1 MNFTLVFKDIGE
13 TREIPYENFTIN
25 DLIKELELSSQT
37 IVSKQNGEMV
47 IEETVIN
54 DGDIIKLIQIIYGG

>member
-37 IVSKQNGEMV
+37 IVSK
-47 IEETVIN
+47 
-54 DGDIIKLIQIIYGG
+54 